1 MISYAFYLLLDCYL
15 NRTSYFLK
23 NHQKMQKYL
32 VLDIRVS
39 SRDIPE
45 TPVENGMM

>member
-1 MISYAFYLLLDCYL
+1 
-15 NRTSYFLK
+15 
-23 NHQKMQKYL
+23 MQKYL

-45 TPVENGMM
+45 TPVENGMMWKTWSAEPTPSPEDWLYP